1 MKNFDVRLKVDK
13 ELKLHSTENMDL
25 IYLELDKKQVS
36 DVIFKSIKHT
46 LLKKIIL
53 LQGVE
58 LFSRDNK

>member
-53 LQGVE
+53 L
-58 LFSRDNK
+58 